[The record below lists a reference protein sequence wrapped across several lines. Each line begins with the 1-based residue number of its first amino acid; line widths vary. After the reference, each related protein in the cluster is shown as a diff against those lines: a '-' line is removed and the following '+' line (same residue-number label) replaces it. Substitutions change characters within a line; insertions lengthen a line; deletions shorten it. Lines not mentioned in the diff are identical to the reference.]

1 MVNLEFWIIAKEWL
15 ALFKKRL
22 MLFTMLFAI
31 PISLSFL
38 FGYSMEA
45 KQIKNIPTVIID
57 RDNSAISRSITE
69 EIRSNEIF
77 NIVSF
82 SDKDSDIKDFIEQG
96 NAMVGV
102 VIPASFSKDLVDGK
116 GPNVLV
122 FYDGSQMSIA
132 SAAKSRMTE
141 ILLTIKTG
149 YLKNVMEGKLNVL
162 PSESI
167 KAAQPMYFTYRLLNN
182 PTRNYVNFLLPGML
196 IAVIQVGLVM
206 IGVDRVKDKDEKFLF
221 IITKSL
227 LWGLLGMLS
236 IIITLWI
243 QCHFFGLPYKGT
255 LLGGFELTLLYS
267 ICMVSFGMLV
277 IQVIPNKLFATQV
290 SAILVLPTSVLG
302 GYTFPLMSMPVF
314 FQKLGALLPFVHYSE
329 PMRDLIMKPI
339 GISYVYGNIIWL
351 LEFLICVWILCAIV
365 FFTKK
370 GAKILL
376 YREMKKEGTKLNR
389 MQRWL
394 NRYD

>member
-1 MVNLEFWIIAKEWL
+1 MNNIELWIIAKRWL
-15 ALFKKRL
+15 VLFKKRL
-22 MLFTMLFAI
+22 MLYTMLFII

-38 FGYSMEA
+38 FGYSMDA

-57 RDNSAISRSITE
+57 RDNSVISRTITE

-82 SDKDSDIKDFIEQG
+82 SQKDSDIQDYIEQG
-96 NAMVGV
+96 KAMVGV
-102 VIPASFSKDLVDGK
+102 VIPASFSKDLVEGK

-149 YLKNVMEGKLNVL
+149 YLKNVMEGKLDVL

-167 KAAQPMYFTYRLLNN
+167 KAAQPMYFSYRLLNN

-206 IGVDRVKDKDEKFLF
+206 IGVDRVKEKNEKFLF

-227 LWGLLGMLS
+227 FWGILGMIS
-236 IIITLWI
+236 IIATLWV
-243 QCHFFGLPYKGT
+243 QCHFFGVPYKGT

-267 ICMVSFGMLV
+267 LDMISFGMLV
-277 IQVIPNKLFATQV
+277 FQIIPNKLLATQV
-290 SAILVLPTSVLG
+290 AAILVLPTSVLG
-302 GYTFPLMSMPVF
+302 GYTFPLMAMPEF
-314 FQKLGALLPFVHYSE
+314 FQKLGSFLPFVHYSE
-329 PMRDLIMKPI
+329 PIRDLIMKSI
-339 GISYVYGNIIWL
+339 DISYVSGNIIWL
-351 LEFLICVWILCAIV
+351 LKFLIGMWTATAVIFFGKKCA
-365 FFTKK
+365 K
-370 GAKILL
+370 LL
-376 YREMKKEGTKLNR
+376 WHKQMEKR
-389 MQRWL
+389 
-394 NRYD
+394 RYKVKPGVEVVE